1 MYIYVYTYHNIA
13 QTYVCVIYIYL
24 YMYVCMYVYDVCAL
38 CVCVCVCIIN
48 IFFTLSIMFTSYILQ
63 IYGIFFFFFFIYIYK
78 DFFRK
83 GEGEKNYL
91 KTYQNH
97 AFICVYT
104 HVSYLSRKRY
114 AIFRNINIHS
124 LIPCTSGVGDRAKSP
139 SRTDEKNLGRDLLLF
154 SQSYF

>member
-1 MYIYVYTYHNIA
+1 MWVRANRML
-13 QTYVCVIYIYL
+13 VS
-24 YMYVCMYVYDVCAL
+24 
-38 CVCVCVCIIN
+38 CISSLPPPPPLLFSN
-48 IFFTLSIMFTSYILQ
+48 PLSVPLTAHERNPLLSTASRCTLLRATL
-63 IYGIFFFFFFIYIYK
+63 FFFFFFIYIYK

-139 SRTDEKNLGRDLLLF
+139 PRTDEKNLGRDLLLF

>member
-1 MYIYVYTYHNIA
+1 MINLVSLTLHVKI
-13 QTYVCVIYIYL
+13 CI
-24 YMYVCMYVYDVCAL
+24 YDVCV
-38 CVCVCVCIIN
+38 CVCLCVCIIN